1 MQRKTRK
8 IAHCRPFLQ
17 GDSAS
22 LESLLDNPVVCG
34 DTFSKSG
41 KSGSWPKVN
50 KILVVDDDRLL
61 RTMAED
67 LLVRNGLEVWTARS
81 GEECL
86 AALKE
91 QAFDAVLLDLIL
103 PDHNGLDLL
112 PRIHQA
118 SPDLPVVI
126 MTAYASLDSA
136 VAAIKKGAYDYITKP
151 LDPVLLGNSIDKAL
165 ASYDLVRSNR
175 ELIQRLESR
184 VQRLELVNQVG
195 MAVTA
200 TRQFDQLTGLA
211 CETLGRLFK
220 CEVQLWLRHSGSKR
234 LVRCD
239 SGDDPGLDMVN
250 LARRVLEEGVPLCLD
265 RDFPAMIAPLVV
277 GTRPIGVMGVSRTR
291 GQRSFD
297 PEDFEIYKALVSF
310 LAIATENARL
320 TSDLQ
325 ASKQTVEEYSLTLE
339 AKVRKRT
346 IELEQRHNELQTA
359 HTRLVQTSAH
369 LEQSNRQLRET
380 RDRLLSQEKM
390 ASLGVVAAGV
400 AHEINNPIGFVNSN
414 LESLGEYLQDLQPLL
429 RACGEH
435 LGVEAAAR
443 DPREQLAAL
452 RQELTGL
459 DLEFLLDDLPKLVEE
474 SRQGIARVSKI
485 VLDLKVFSRQD
496 NWEMVPA
503 DINGALESALN
514 IAWNQLKY
522 KTEVKKEFGILP
534 PIRCAPNRLSQVFLN
549 LLVNAAQAIETRGV
563 LRVRSRALPDRV
575 RVMVADTGS
584 GIPPELRKRILDPFF
599 TTKRPGEGTGLGL
612 SLAYEIVKRHGGSL
626 RVRSLP
632 GRGTCMVVDLPL
644 AAGGLPTGITISE
657 EA

>member
-1 MQRKTRK
+1 M
-8 IAHCRPFLQ
+8 
-17 GDSAS
+17 
-22 LESLLDNPVVCG
+22 
-34 DTFSKSG
+34 
-41 KSGSWPKVN
+41 
-50 KILVVDDDRLL
+50 VDDDRLL
-61 RTMAED
+61 RAMAED
-67 LLVRNGLEVWTARS
+67 LLARNGLEVWTARS

-86 AALKE
+86 RALRE
-91 QAFDAVLLDLIL
+91 QAFDAILLDMIL

-112 PRIHQA
+112 PRIHQT

-151 LDPVLLGNSIDKAL
+151 LDPVLLSNSIDKAL
-165 ASYDLVRSNR
+165 ASYELVRSNR
-175 ELIQRLESR
+175 ELIQRLENR

-200 TRQFDQLTGLA
+200 TLQFDELTGLA
-211 CETLGRLFK
+211 CDSLGRLFQ
-220 CEVQLWLRHSGSKR
+220 CEVQLWLRQEGSDR

-239 SGDDPGLDMVN
+239 GGGNSGPEVVGLVRSVMEDGV
-250 LARRVLEEGVPLCLD
+250 ARCLD

-277 GTRPIGVMGVSRTR
+277 GTRPIGVMGVYRAR
-291 GQRSFD
+291 GEQGFD

-320 TSDLQ
+320 TQDLQ
-325 ASKQTVEEYSLTLE
+325 ASKQTVEEHSLTLE
-339 AKVRKRT
+339 GKVRERT
-346 IELEQRHNELQTA
+346 TELEQRHSELQAA
-359 HTRLVQTSAH
+359 HSRLVQTSAH

-414 LESLGEYLQDLQPLL
+414 LESLGEYLQDLRPFLEI
-429 RACGEH
+429 CGER
-435 LGVEAAAR
+435 LGVEAAGN
-443 DPREQLAAL
+443 DPQEQLRAL
-452 RQELTGL
+452 REALTGVDL
-459 DLEFLLDDLPKLVEE
+459 DFLLEDLPKLVDE

-496 NWEMVPA
+496 NWEMVQG
-503 DINGALESALN
+503 DVNGALESALT

-522 KTEVKKEFGILP
+522 KTEVKKELGALP

-563 LRVRSRALPDRV
+563 VRLRSRALADRV
-575 RVMVADTGS
+575 RVMVADTGG

-626 RVRSLP
+626 RARSLP

-644 AAGGLPTGITISE
+644 AGGGNRQKSQSGRRNDG
-657 EA
+657 A